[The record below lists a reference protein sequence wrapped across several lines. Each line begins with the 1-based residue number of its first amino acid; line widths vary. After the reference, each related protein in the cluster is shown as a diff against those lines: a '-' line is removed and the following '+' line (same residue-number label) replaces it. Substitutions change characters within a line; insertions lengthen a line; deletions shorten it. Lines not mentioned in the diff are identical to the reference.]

1 MVNIL
6 ESPLLGIEGKACL
19 EFWFLVPVAATGSEV
34 TVQLKSNSSL
44 EKIWVSPVLRR
55 NAWRQILLNLN
66 VTEQDTQVNF
76 NLMKLFYIYIFFF
89 FPSLWLKVFNGSIS

>member
-19 EFWFLVPVAATGSEV
+19 EFWFLVPVAAIGSEV

-55 NAWRQILLNLN
+55 NAWRQILMNLN

-76 NLMKLFYIYIFFF
+76 NLMKLFYIF
-89 FPSLWLKVFNGSIS
+89 FPITLAQSIQWLNLLGFI

>member
-55 NAWRQILLNLN
+55 NAWRQILMNLN
-66 VTEQDTQVNF
+66 VTEQETQVNF

-89 FPSLWLKVFNGSIS
+89 PSLWLKVFNGSIS